1 MRETSQSLFK
11 RKTYKLSVNMN
22 RTLRTLTCLLSSG
35 VILNSNFLLLSAQA
49 QVVGSNAG
57 CPPGT
62 REGPI
67 NLVRNGTFTTNAGTG
82 PGNLNPA
89 LVPVPPGLDFTSDL
103 PYRGDSVYPLD
114 EPIPP
119 GGGGLSIQDDRL
131 FGGQIPN
138 APAGIVQGRGVNA
151 SEAAFFGLD
160 PVAIPNYL
168 YSNPN
173 LNTAG
178 LPVATIPPAPPG
190 TPPPV
195 IWSQTV
201 TVAPNTVYNFEALFF
216 NLLLPNAPGVD
227 PQIRLRLNFP
237 AFPAESSQTPIPI
250 VVGDGSPVPGFPNVQ
265 NTRQS
270 WIPVQFSRPTPNAP
284 LGTPIVAQLEI
295 VDESQNIIGDDFGL
309 TAIGLRECIPNIG
322 VAKQASTPVANAD
335 GTFTIPYTV
344 TVRNLAPVVGTP
356 DPYTINNVQLTEN
369 LAPTFANA
377 TIVSV
382 GAPQSQT
389 LTVNPGFNGSTD
401 QNLLQPNANSLAA
414 STQGTVTFT
423 VTIRP
428 GAGQGGR
435 GPFQNTVVATGNTNS
450 GIPVRDN
457 SNDGQEVDPDDDGDP
472 TNNDTPTE
480 VELPPPGGPQGQG
493 GVLLVKRI
501 TNVTRGGAT
510 LSGVNFGTFV
520 DDPTSTDDNN
530 PAWAQLVPS
539 GAPVGIINLPNDN
552 PVRSGDEVE
561 YTVYFLSNGSAPALS
576 ASICDPIPVGTSLV
590 SDTAQVRLG
599 NNPIERGGTVFTPLA
614 PLPDNS
620 SCPDQRNPNGAV
632 IFDLGDVPNTPT
644 NNVGLVRFRVR
655 VN

>member
-1 MRETSQSLFK
+1 
-11 RKTYKLSVNMN
+11 MN
-22 RTLRTLTCLLSSG
+22 RPLRTLTCLLSSG
-35 VILNSNFLLLSAQA
+35 VLLNSNFLLLSAQA

-62 REGPI
+62 REGPV

-82 PGNLNPA
+82 TAVPTAPA
-89 LVPVPPGLDFTSDL
+89 PVPAGLAFTSDL
-103 PYRGDSVYPLD
+103 PYRGDVVYPSD
-114 EPIPP
+114 DPVPGNAF
-119 GGGGLSIQDDRL
+119 GGGGLSIQDDR
-131 FGGQIPN
+131 FNNGDIPFLP
-138 APAGIVQGRGVNA
+138 PALQNVVRGRGVNA
-151 SEAAFFGLD
+151 AEAALFGLD

-178 LPVATIPPAPPG
+178 QPVTIPPAAPG

-195 IWSQTV
+195 IWRQEV
-201 TVAPNTVYNFEALFF
+201 VVAPNTVYNFEALFF
-216 NLLLPNAPGVD
+216 NLLLPGAPGVD

-237 AFPAESSQTPIPI
+237 AFPGDSSQTPIPI
-250 VVGDGSPVPGFPNVQ
+250 VVGDGSPIPGFPNVQ

-295 VDESQNIIGDDFGL
+295 VDEAQNVVGDDFGL
-309 TAIGLRECIPNIG
+309 TAIGIRECIPNIG
-322 VAKQASTPVANAD
+322 VAKQASPPVANAD

-344 TVRNLAPVVGTP
+344 TVRNLAPAVGTP
-356 DPYTINNVQLTEN
+356 DPYTLNNVQLTEN

-377 TIVSV
+377 TIVAV

-389 LTVNPGFNGSTD
+389 LAVNPGFNGTTD
-401 QNLLQPNANSLAA
+401 QSLLQPNVNSLAA

-435 GPFQNTVVATGNTNS
+435 GPFQNTVVATGSTNS
-450 GIPVRDN
+450 GIPVRDD
-457 SNDGQEVDPDDDGDP
+457 SNDGQNVDPDGDGDGN
-472 TNNDTPTE
+472 NNDNPTE

-493 GVLLVKRI
+493 GVVLVKRI

-510 LSGVNFGTFV
+510 LPGVNFGGFI
-520 DDPTSTDDNN
+520 DDPGSTDDNN
-530 PAWAQLVPS
+530 PAWAQLVPPS
-539 GAPVGIINLPNDN
+539 APVGIINLPNDN

-561 YTVYFLSNGSAPALS
+561 YTVYFLSAGSAPALS

-599 NNPIERGGTVFTPLA
+599 NNPIGRGGTIFTPLA
-614 PLPDNS
+614 PLPDNNA
-620 SCPDQRNPNGAV
+620 CPDQRNPNGAV